1 VEEIDLSVRALDAMS
16 ECVVICD
23 ARRSE
28 LPIIY
33 VNKAFEEL
41 TGYDARECLGR
52 NCRFLQ
58 GELTSEEP
66 VQELAEAIASQR
78 EVTVEIRNQRA
89 DGSWFWNQVS
99 LSPIENEEG
108 DVTHYIGI
116 QRDISRRVEAE
127 RERDERRRQLKQ
139 QAHYD
144 WLTGLPNRARFR
156 EELREAVEA
165 YRRDGVQSAVMFL
178 DLDNF
183 KQVNDSFG
191 HPGGDRILRKV
202 AQRLRRLS
210 ESGDILARAGGDEF
224 KVLVRDTE
232 NVDVEAVVQNGLH
245 DVFGPPFLLDGEEV
259 HLNGSVGIV
268 DTSILNADDIEEP
281 DPAIRSLTRAADRA
295 LYEVKDTNGTGYHR
309 YSPEGDSRANN
320 GIQRENR
327 LRSAI
332 EENRVHPHFQPIYRL
347 NSGTFRLAAVEI
359 LARWQEPGVGMIPP
373 SEFVQVAERTG
384 LIGPM
389 TQSLIRQASTKLDA
403 WEAQRGPTDLPSV
416 FVNLS
421 PEQLADDDA
430 VEQLALVAADRCS
443 GCADLWFEVTESSLL
458 EHPDRLERLKSQGH
472 SVVIDDFGTGYS
484 SLERL
489 RELSVD
495 ALKIDKGF
503 IHGIEGNL
511 ADRAVV
517 KGLCTLGEDLGI
529 GVVGEGVETTQQI
542 NFLRNQ
548 GCRNL
553 QGFQLC
559 KPTPDLETIPLRRTL
574 SETARPDAA

>member
-1 VEEIDLSVRALDAMS
+1 MEEIDLSVRALDAMS

-23 ARRSE
+23 AHRDD

-33 VNKAFEEL
+33 VNEAFEEL

-66 VQELAEAIASQR
+66 VEKLAEAIDEQR
-78 EVTVEIRNQRA
+78 EISVEIRNQRA
-89 DGSWFWNQVS
+89 DGSWFWNEVS
-99 LSPIENEEG
+99 LSPVRNERGE
-108 DVTHYIGI
+108 VTHYIGV

-127 RERDERRRQLKQ
+127 RERDERREQLEQ

-156 EELREAVEA
+156 EELRDAVEA
-165 YRRDGVQSAVMFL
+165 YRDRGVQSAVMFL

-191 HPGGDRILRKV
+191 HPGGDRVLRKV

-210 ESGDILARAGGDEF
+210 DSDDILARAGGDEF
-224 KVLVRDTE
+224 KILVRGIE
-232 NVDVEAVVQNGLH
+232 NLDVEAVVENGIE
-245 DVFGPPFLLDGEEV
+245 DVFGPPFLLDGEEI

-268 DTSILNADDIEEP
+268 DTSVLERAELDAA
-281 DPAIRSLTRAADRA
+281 DPAIRSLSRAADRA
-295 LYEVKDTNGTGYHR
+295 LYQVKDSHGTGYYR
-309 YSPEGDSRANN
+309 YRPSGDSRENN
-320 GIQRENR
+320 RIQRENR

-332 EENRVHPHFQPIYRL
+332 EADRVHPHFQPIYRV
-347 NSGTFRLAAVEI
+347 SDGSMSLAAVEI
-359 LARWQEPGVGMIPP
+359 LARWEDPEFGAITPAEFIP
-373 SEFVQVAERTG
+373 VAERTG

-389 TQSLIRQASTKLDA
+389 TRSLIQQASEKLGEWA
-403 WEAQRGPTDLPSV
+403 APVACGERPST

-421 PEQLADDDA
+421 PEQLADDDS
-430 VEQLALVAADRCS
+430 VKQLAEIAADRCS
-443 GCADLWFEVTESSLL
+443 ACADLWFEVTESSLL
-458 EHPDRLERLKSQGH
+458 EHPDRLQWLQSQGH
-472 SVVIDDFGTGYS
+472 KVVIDDFGTGYS

-495 ALKIDKGF
+495 ALKIDKSF
-503 IHGIEGNL
+503 VHGIEGNL
-511 ADRAVV
+511 ADRAVI
-517 KGLCTLGEDLGI
+517 KGVCTLGEDLGI
-529 GVVGEGVETTQQI
+529 GVIGEGVETADQVE
-542 NFLRNQ
+542 FLRQQ

-553 QGFQLC
+553 QGFRLC
-559 KPTPDLETIPLRRTL
+559 RPTPDLGSIPGEL
-574 SETARPDAA
+574 SLGAIARDGAA

>member
-1 VEEIDLSVRALDAMS
+1 VKDIDLSVRALDAMS
-16 ECVVICD
+16 ECIVVCD
-23 ARRSE
+23 CRRDD

-33 VNKAFEEL
+33 VNEAFEEL
-41 TGYDARECLGR
+41 TGYDARECIGR

-58 GELTSEEP
+58 GELTSREP
-66 VQELAEAIASQR
+66 VEKLASAIDQRREA
-78 EVTVEIRNQRA
+78 TVEIRNQRA
-89 DGSWFWNQVS
+89 DGSWFWNEVS
-99 LSPIENEEG
+99 LSPIRNG
-108 DVTHYIGI
+108 DGEVTHYIGV

-165 YRRDGVQSAVMFL
+165 YRHNGVESAVMFL

-191 HPGGDRILRKV
+191 HPGGDRVLRKV

-210 ESGDILARAGGDEF
+210 ESDDILARAGGDEF
-224 KVLVRDTE
+224 KVLVRDIE

-268 DTSILNADDIEEP
+268 DTSILNPDELEEAG
-281 DPAIRSLTRAADRA
+281 PAIRSLTRAADRA
-295 LYEVKDTNGTGYHR
+295 LYEVKDSNGTGYHR
-309 YSPEGDSRANN
+309 YRPDGDSHANN
-320 GIQRENR
+320 RIQRENR

-332 EENRVHPHFQPIYRL
+332 EEDRVHPHFQPIYRL
-347 NSGTFRLAAVEI
+347 SGDALTLAAVEL
-359 LARWQEPGVGMIPP
+359 LARWEEPEVGMITPE
-373 SEFVQVAERTG
+373 EFIPVAERTG
-384 LIGPM
+384 LVGPM
-389 TQSLIRQASTKLDA
+389 TQSLVRQASNKLGRWTA
-403 WEAQRGPTDLPSV
+403 PVACGNRPSV

-421 PEQLADDDA
+421 PEQIADNDS
-430 VEQLALVAADRCS
+430 VEQLAELAADRCAA
-443 GCADLWFEVTESSLL
+443 CADLWFEVTESSLL
-458 EHPDRLERLKSQGH
+458 EHPNRLEWLQTQGH

-495 ALKIDKGF
+495 VLKVDKSF
-503 IHGIEGNL
+503 VHGIEGSL
-511 ADRAVV
+511 ADRAVI
-517 KGLCTLGEDLGI
+517 KGVCTLGEDLGI
-529 GVVGEGVETTQQI
+529 GVVGEGVETAAQVE
-542 NFLRNQ
+542 FLRRQ

-553 QGFQLC
+553 QGFRLC
-559 KPTPDLETIPLRRTL
+559 RPTPDLETIPERL
-574 SETARPDAA
+574 SLEAVTGEGAA